1 MLCIFPIGEIKTHF
15 FIVYR
20 SVVDVVEV
28 FFSSQHKPPPCEGEE
43 KRHEYSLVVKEI
55 VGGCL
60 GVERV
65 ELTLYLLCLA

>member
-28 FFSSQHKPPPCEGEE
+28 FFSSEHKPSPCQSE
-43 KRHEYSLVVKEI
+43 K
-55 VGGCL
+55 
-60 GVERV
+60 ERD
-65 ELTLYLLCLA
+65 E